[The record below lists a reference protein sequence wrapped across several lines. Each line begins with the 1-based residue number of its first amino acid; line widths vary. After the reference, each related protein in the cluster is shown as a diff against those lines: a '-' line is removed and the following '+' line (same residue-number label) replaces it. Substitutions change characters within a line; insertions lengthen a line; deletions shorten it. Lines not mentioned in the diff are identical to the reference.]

1 MYIFIRMGVN
11 DVYGDAVIVFEL
23 MMLVTSVC
31 ALLVS
36 GWLWLQARRRS
47 SLQALSGFGVMMA
60 LWCAGHVAILQG
72 WERLGILLILA
83 NPLMPTFFL
92 HFATRFVYPGRG
104 RAPGWL
110 QWLSRHVAALYAIG
124 AAVILISWIGPG
136 GRTVPLGSFEAFFVF
151 QGLGWF
157 NIAYTVAI
165 GILAHLVLVWGLS
178 VHKGNLRR
186 SIVAMFAAGG
196 WGLLLATSFIFPSL
210 GIDWYPYPMLLL
222 PSYVVL
228 LVYGVVRYQ
237 ILEANTF
244 AREALPWLVLALVL
258 LGVMALV
265 RAFATTLGL
274 DELSAVPLAKLWLSG
289 LIAVAAALLLRR
301 PLNSLSGQLIY
312 PGVRLNEAL
321 LERWLNRLKSAGSW
335 DALQRLASELITRQ
349 MGQPVR
355 IQLQQEGEPVPPARE
370 GALGILCQHR
380 ARGWR
385 FRLEGWDD
393 LKPGARLTGEVFGS
407 LLATSCGLLERSLQL
422 AEAERRRLASE
433 HLVELG
439 SLSAVMAHELRNPL
453 NVISMAT
460 ADLPAERRALIQAQ
474 LKRADRQISDL
485 LLYSGRMELQPQPVD
500 LGGLLGS
507 LEPLFDWQQ
516 TGFETDLPAGLQLRA
531 DPHRLQ
537 QVFTNLIDNALSF
550 VRNQPGS
557 LIRIDADDS
566 GRHIRIHNNG
576 PAIEPSLHD
585 SLFQPYV
592 SRRAGGSGLG
602 LAIVRRIMDAHGGSV
617 RLRTD
622 LGWPV
627 TFELVFPEGAG
638 T

>member
-1 MYIFIRMGVN
+1 
-11 DVYGDAVIVFEL
+11 
-23 MMLVTSVC
+23 MLVTSAC
-31 ALLVS
+31 ALVVS
-36 GWLWLQARRRS
+36 GWLWLQARHRR

-60 LWCAGHVAILQG
+60 LWCGGHVAIQQG
-72 WERLGILLILA
+72 WHRLGILLILA

-104 RAPGWL
+104 RAPRWL
-110 QWLSRHVAALYAIG
+110 EWLSRHMVAIYLSSI
-124 AAVILISWIGPG
+124 AVILLSWVGPG
-136 GRTVPLGSFEAFFVF
+136 GRTVSLGPFDEFFVF

-157 NIAYTVAI
+157 NITYTVVT

-186 SIVAMFAAGG
+186 SIVAMFVAGG

-210 GIDWYPYPMLLL
+210 GIDWYPYPMLLM

-228 LVYGVVRYQ
+228 LIYGVVRYQ
-237 ILEANTF
+237 ILEANAF
-244 AREALPWLVLALVL
+244 AKRTLPWLVLMLVL
-258 LGVMALV
+258 LGVMALISG
-265 RAFATTLGL
+265 LGAVFGAGPL
-274 DELSAVPLAKLWLSG
+274 AAVPVWQLWLCA
-289 LIAVAAALLLRR
+289 LLAVAVALLLKR
-301 PLNSLSGQLIY
+301 PLNELSDQLIY

-335 DALQRLASELITRQ
+335 GALQRLAAELIGQ
-349 MGQPVR
+349 QVEQPVR
-355 IQLQQEGEPVPPARE
+355 ILLQQEGEVQPAA
-370 GALGILCQHR
+370 GTGLHILCQHR
-380 ARGWR
+380 ATGWR
-385 FRLEGWDD
+385 FRLDGWDD
-393 LKPGARLTGEVFGS
+393 VKPGLRLTGEVFGS

-460 ADLPAERRALIQAQ
+460 ADLPTERRALIQAQ

-485 LLYSGRMELQPQPVD
+485 LLYSGRIEPQPQPVQ
-500 LGGLLGS
+500 LAAMVES
-507 LEPLFDWQQ
+507 LRPLFDWQQ
-516 TGFETDLPAGLQLRA
+516 TVFDARVPAGLTVQA
-531 DPHRLQ
+531 DPYRLQ

-550 VRNQPGS
+550 VRNMPGG
-557 LIRIDADDS
+557 RIHIDTDDG

-576 PAIEPSLHD
+576 PTIDPSLHD
-585 SLFQPYV
+585 SLFQPFV

-602 LAIVRRIMDAHGGSV
+602 LAIVRRIMDAHGGNV

-627 TFELVFPEGAG
+627 TFELTFPAEAKP
-638 T
+638 

>member
-1 MYIFIRMGVN
+1 M
-11 DVYGDAVIVFEL
+11 ATVIAFEL

-31 ALLVS
+31 ALVVS
-36 GWLWLQARRRS
+36 GWLWLQARRRR
-47 SLQALSGFGVMMA
+47 SLQALSGFGAMMA
-60 LWCAGHVAILQG
+60 LWCGGHIAIQQG
-72 WERLGILLILA
+72 WHRLGILLILA

-104 RAPGWL
+104 RAPRWL
-110 QWLSRHVAALYAIG
+110 EWLSRHMAAIYAISI
-124 AAVILISWIGPG
+124 AVILLSWFGPG
-136 GRTVPLGSFEAFFVF
+136 GRTVPLGPFDAFFVF

-157 NIAYTVAI
+157 NIAYTVVI
-165 GILAHLVLVWGLS
+165 GVFAHLVLVWGLS

-210 GIDWYPYPMLLL
+210 GIDWYPYPMLLM

-237 ILEANTF
+237 ILEANAF
-244 AREALPWLVLALVL
+244 AKRALPWLVLMLVL
-258 LGVMALV
+258 LGVMMLISALTA
-265 RAFATTLGL
+265 AFLPGPLA
-274 DELSAVPLAKLWLSG
+274 AVPVWQLWLCS
-289 LIAVAAALLLRR
+289 LLALAVALLLKR
-301 PLNSLSGQLIY
+301 PLNELSDQLIY
-312 PGVRLNEAL
+312 PGVRLNEGL
-321 LERWLNRLKSAGSW
+321 LERWTNRLKSAGSW
-335 DALQRLASELITRQ
+335 ESLEDLAAELISKQ
-349 MGQPVR
+349 LGQPVR
-355 IQLQQEGEPVPPARE
+355 ILLQQAGAPVPAVSSR
-370 GALGILCQHR
+370 GLHILCLHR
-380 ARGWR
+380 VTGWR

-393 LKPGARLTGEVFGS
+393 VKPGLRLTGEVFGS

-460 ADLPAERRALIQAQ
+460 ADLPSERRALIQAQ

-485 LLYSGRMELQPQPVD
+485 LLYSGRIEPQPQPVQ
-500 LGGLLGS
+500 LAAMLES
-507 LEPLFDWQQ
+507 LRPLFDWQQ
-516 TGFETDLPAGLQLRA
+516 TEFETAVPAELSLQA

-550 VRNQPGS
+550 VRNSAGS
-557 LIRIDADDS
+557 RIRVDADDS
-566 GRHIRIHNNG
+566 GRCIRIHNNG
-576 PAIEPSLHD
+576 PAIDPSLHD
-585 SLFQPYV
+585 SLFQPFV

-602 LAIVRRIMDAHGGSV
+602 LAIVRRIMDAHGGDV

-627 TFELVFPEGAG
+627 TFELVFPERAM